1 MQPDVIVVGGG
12 VMGCSVAYRLALDGA
27 RVVVLE
33 KSVPGAEASTAAA
46 GILGPAV
53 ESWSDEV
60 AFDLGLKSRELHRSL
75 AEELRE
81 RTDIDVG
88 FHRCGVTKL
97 AFEPED
103 LEEIDAQSAALAAKG
118 VPFERWAHEHVLRE
132 EPAASPKALGAI
144 HLMDEAQV
152 EPKSLLS
159 AIALAAEQ
167 VGVEFRSGLTVRR
180 VDVEGDR
187 VRGVEVDGEQI
198 ESRCVVVAA
207 GSWTTL
213 VPGLRFD
220 SATIYPVRGQIIAT
234 RTRPPLFRSI
244 VFGAGGYVVTRP
256 DGRVLCG
263 STEERV
269 GFRRGVTFG
278 GLAHVLKVATRIAP
292 SLRDASVEE
301 HWSSFR
307 PGTPDGLPLVGQTH
321 TEGLFI
327 ASGHFR
333 NGILLAPLTAELVC
347 AAVAE
352 RPLPERA
359 QALSPRRFEE
369 ST

>member
-12 VMGCSVAYRLALDGA
+12 VMGCSVAYRLALAGA
-27 RVVVLE
+27 QVVVLE

-53 ESWSDEV
+53 ESWDDEV
-60 AFDLGLKSRELHRSL
+60 AFELGLRSRELHASL

-88 FHRCGVTKL
+88 FHRCGITKL

-103 LEEIDAQSAALAAKG
+103 LDEIDAQAAILAAKG
-118 VPFERWAHEHVLRE
+118 CPFERWAPEQVRRE
-132 EPAASPKALGAI
+132 EPATSREALGAI
-144 HLMDEAQV
+144 HLIDEAQV
-152 EPKSLLS
+152 EPRSLLA
-159 AIALAAEQ
+159 AIALAAER
-167 VGVEFRSGLTVRR
+167 VGVAFRSGLTVRR
-180 VDVEGDR
+180 VKVDQNR

-198 ESRCVVVAA
+198 HSRCVVVAA

-213 VPGLRFD
+213 VPGLRFKN
-220 SATIYPVRGQIIAT
+220 ATIYPVRGQIIST
-234 RTRPPLFRSI
+234 QTRPPLFRSI

-256 DGRVLCG
+256 DGRALCG

-278 GLAHVLKVATRIAP
+278 GLAQVLKIATRIAP
-292 SLRDASVEE
+292 SLKDASVEE

-321 TEGLFI
+321 AEGLFI

-333 NGILLAPLTAELVC
+333 NGILLAPLTADLVC
-347 AAVAE
+347 DAIGG

-359 QALSPRRFEE
+359 EALSPRRFEE
-369 ST
+369 PQ